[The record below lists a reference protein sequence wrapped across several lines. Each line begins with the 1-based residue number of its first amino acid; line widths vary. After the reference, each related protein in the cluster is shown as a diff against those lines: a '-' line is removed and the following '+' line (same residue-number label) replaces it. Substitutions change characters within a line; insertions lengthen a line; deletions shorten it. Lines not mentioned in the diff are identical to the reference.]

1 MDRITDPPDM
11 TSAVYR
17 GRKASTQTNKQTIIN
32 IYSNSLKHVAALFA
46 YTVGVFHTHPE
57 DMLPGDETQ
66 IAAILIL
73 LTGYLMYRHF
83 CTIRSWET
91 VHPDQTGSRRAV
103 KSGAPLFGIL

>member
-11 TSAVYR
+11 TSAVYP
-17 GRKASTQTNKQTIIN
+17 GRKASTQTNKQTNKQTIIN

-57 DMLPGDETQ
+57 LPEDMLLGDETQ

-103 KSGAPLFGIL
+103 